1 MPHSLAEVQP
11 EEKAMMQDLRKRMTV
26 RQVSDIMGLSE
37 ASIVKYS
44 RGNGSVRLSPV
55 NRTQFEVIR
64 DILAAIRDSK
74 KGLRRTHVMYKANLS
89 HDQLLKYLEL
99 LSVNGFIMKDEA
111 GFFWHLKRKGR
122 QWLKNY
128 GCLSKALKRRKS

>member
-1 MPHSLAEVQP
+1 LPHSSAAVQP

-37 ASIVKYS
+37 ATIVKYS
-44 RGNGSVRLSPV
+44 KGNGSVRLSPL

-64 DILAAIRDSK
+64 DVLAAIRDSK
-74 KGLRRTHVMYKANLS
+74 KGLRPTHVMYKANLS

-111 GFFWHLKRKGR
+111 GFWHLKRKGR